1 MKNQKYDLIITFVS
15 YFATGILLRYFF
27 GFEICVVWFLSTI
40 IAIGF
45 RINSKIK

>member
-1 MKNQKYDLIITFVS
+1 MINKKYDLIITFIS
-15 YFATGILLRYFF
+15 YLIAGILLRYTF
-27 GFEICVVWFLSTI
+27 GFEICIVWFMSII